1 MKVDGGCQCGALA
14 YEAEVNPE
22 RISICH
28 CNDCQKLSG
37 SAFIVY
43 AVAREENFRLTAGRL
58 EIYLKQADS
67 GNKRELAFCPA
78 CSTLIH
84 STSAGD
90 GPRYLALRVGTIRQ
104 RAELPPKSQI
114 WWGSA
119 LPWVKELI
127 GRDSMPTRDAQ

>member
-22 RISICH
+22 RVSICH
-28 CNDCQKLSG
+28 CSDCQKLSG
-37 SAFIVY
+37 SAFVVY

-67 GNKRELAFCPA
+67 GNERQLAFCPV
-78 CSTLIH
+78 CSALIY
-84 STSAGD
+84 STSAGE

-127 GRDSMPTRDAQ
+127 GRDNMPTRDAQ